1 MDKLLFTGGTVV
13 VADGSF
19 PADILVEDEKIS
31 AVGTYLSADGA
42 ETVDASGKLV
52 MPGFIDAHTHM
63 AMPFGGTVTAD
74 DWATGTAAAAA
85 GGTTMLIDFALQ
97 EEGGTLAGAVE
108 AWSEKAKDKALIDY
122 GFHVAITDLRD
133 DIKTELP
140 SLAEKGVASVKIFMA
155 YKGTPLY
162 TEDDDL
168 FEVLQLSKEAGVL
181 VMVHA
186 ENGDVI
192 AKLQEQALARG
203 DTAPRF
209 HALTRPPEVEAEA
222 TGRAI
227 RLAEVAGA
235 PILVV
240 HVSCAPALEEIH
252 QAHERG
258 ATTVYAE
265 TCPQYFALSYDDLAR
280 EGFEGA
286 KYVCSPPLRD
296 ASNRGPLW
304 NGLKIGDLQIFGS
317 DHCSFNYREQ
327 KELGRDD
334 FTLIPNGLPGAEE
347 RAMALWTLGVREG
360 QISENQFV
368 AALST
373 NQARIYGAYPRKG
386 ALVPGADAD
395 IVLWDPELSITA
407 TVENRHGNVDYTPY
421 EGMTFDGGP
430 AAVYVRGNLI
440 YKDGEIV
447 GEHGSGRF
455 VERIF
460 TATRGLEARV

>member
-1 MDKLLFTGGTVV
+1 MGRLLFTGGTVITAEGSYQ
-13 VADGSF
+13 ADV
-19 PADILVEDEKIS
+19 LVEDEKII
-31 AVGTYLSADGA
+31 AVGAALSSDGA
-42 ETVDASGKLV
+42 ETVNASAKLV

-63 AMPFGGTVTAD
+63 DMPFGGTVTAD

-85 GGTTMLIDFALQ
+85 GGTTTIIDFALQ

-108 AWSEKAKDKALIDY
+108 TWTEKARDKALIDY

-133 DIKTELP
+133 DVKTELP
-140 SLAEKGVASVKIFMA
+140 SLTAKGIASVKIFMA

-162 TEDDDL
+162 SEDDDL
-168 FEVLQLSKEAGVL
+168 FEVLQLSKDAGVL
-181 VMVHA
+181 VLVHA

-203 DTAPRF
+203 DVTPRF
-209 HALTRPPEVEAEA
+209 HALTRPPQVEAEA

-252 QAHERG
+252 RAHQRG
-258 ATTVYAE
+258 QTVYAE
-265 TCPQYFALSYDDLAR
+265 TCPQYFAFSYSDLAR

-296 ASNRGPLW
+296 ESNRPALW
-304 NGLKIGDLQIFGS
+304 NGLKVGDLQIFGS
-317 DHCSFNYREQ
+317 DHCSFNYEGQ
-327 KELGRDD
+327 KEMGRDD

-360 QISENQFV
+360 RLSENQFI

-373 NQARIYGAYPRKG
+373 NQARIYGMYPKKG

-395 IVLWDPELSITA
+395 IVLWDPKLSVTA
-407 TVENRHGNVDYTPY
+407 TAENRHGNVDYTPY
-421 EGMTFDGGP
+421 EGIAFDGGP
-430 AAVYVRGNLI
+430 ASVYVRGRLV
-440 YKDGEIV
+440 YKDGEII

-455 VERIF
+455 VERSF
-460 TATRGLEARV
+460 AATRGLEAKV

>member
-19 PADILVEDEKIS
+19 AADILVEDEKIS

-122 GFHVAITDLRD
+122 GFPVADHGSERRHID
-133 DIKTELP
+133 ELP
-140 SLAEKGVASVKIFMA
+140 SLAERRASVKIFMA

-168 FEVLQLSKEAGVL
+168 FESCNCRKRRAFL

-186 ENGDVI
+186 ENVDVYR
-192 AKLQEQALARG
+192 QASGAGVATTRPAFPRPNPPAGGRGRARAG
-203 DTAPRF
+203 DTA
-209 HALTRPPEVEAEA
+209 
-222 TGRAI
+222 RA
-227 RLAEVAGA
+227 VARGA
-235 PILVV
+235 ILVV
-240 HVSCAPALEEIH
+240 HVSCAPAL
-252 QAHERG
+252 RRST
-258 ATTVYAE
+258 ATSGCQTVYAE
-265 TCPQYFALSYDDLAR
+265 TCPQYFAFSYDDLAR

-386 ALVPGADAD
+386 ALDPGCGRGHRVVGPGALD
-395 IVLWDPELSITA
+395 
-407 TVENRHGNVDYTPY
+407 HGYGRKP
-421 EGMTFDGGP
+421 P
-430 AAVYVRGNLI
+430 RQRRLHPVRG
-440 YKDGEIV
+440 G
-447 GEHGSGRF
+447 
-455 VERIF
+455 
-460 TATRGLEARV
+460 

>member
-265 TCPQYFALSYDDLAR
+265 TCPQYFALSYDDLTR

>member
-1 MDKLLFTGGTVV
+1 MGKMLFTGGTVV
-13 VADGSF
+13 TADGSF
-19 PADILVEDEKIS
+19 TADVLVEDEKIV
-31 AVGTYLSADGA
+31 AIGMDLSADGA
-42 ETVDASGKLV
+42 ETVDASGKLI

-63 AMPFGGTVTAD
+63 SMPFGGTVTAD

-85 GGTTMLIDFALQ
+85 GGTTTIIDFALQ

-108 AWSEKAKDKALIDY
+108 AWTEKARGKALIDY

-133 DIKTELP
+133 DIKSELP

-181 VMVHA
+181 VLVHA
-186 ENGDVI
+186 ENGDVV

-240 HVSCAPALEEIH
+240 HVSCAPALQEIH
-252 QAHERG
+252 RAHERG
-258 ATTVYAE
+258 QTVYAE
-265 TCPQYFALSYDDLAR
+265 TCPQYFALSYNDLAR

-286 KYVCSPPLRD
+286 KYVCSPPLRHE
-296 ASNRGPLW
+296 SNRPALW
-304 NGLKIGDLQIFGS
+304 NGLKVGDLQIFGS
-317 DHCSFNYREQ
+317 DHCSFN
-327 KELGRDD
+327 
-334 FTLIPNGLPGAEE
+334 
-347 RAMALWTLGVREG
+347 
-360 QISENQFV
+360 
-368 AALST
+368 
-373 NQARIYGAYPRKG
+373 
-386 ALVPGADAD
+386 
-395 IVLWDPELSITA
+395 
-407 TVENRHGNVDYTPY
+407 
-421 EGMTFDGGP
+421 
-430 AAVYVRGNLI
+430 
-440 YKDGEIV
+440 
-447 GEHGSGRF
+447 
-455 VERIF
+455 
-460 TATRGLEARV
+460 